1 MTKLLAAENAPKVRV
16 NAIAPSAVDTAF
28 LRGGTGRGG
37 DDPSGDAHVDLAAYA
52 ATIPM
57 RRIGVVEDVVGPVLF
72 LLGPA
77 SGYVTGQTLHING
90 GLLMT

>member
-1 MTKLLAAENAPKVRV
+1 
-16 NAIAPSAVDTAF
+16 
-28 LRGGTGRGG
+28 
-37 DDPSGDAHVDLAAYA
+37 
-52 ATIPM
+52 M

-90 GLLMT
+90 GLLMM